1 LGFFGEAAAPDPALA
16 RLADAM
22 DALEPEHM
30 TPMQALTTLASL
42 KESLGRKEPA

>member
-1 LGFFGEAAAPDPALA
+1 
-16 RLADAM
+16 M

-42 KESLGRKEPA
+42 KDVMKGTPGRKVPT

>member
-1 LGFFGEAAAPDPALA
+1 VAAPDPALQQ
-16 RLADAM
+16 LAEAV

-42 KESLGRKEPA
+42 KDAMKGSAGRKVSM